1 MNIINKVITN
11 KVSEKV
17 EFKHHVS
24 EFEIIEAFSNQRY
37 LKKTGGN
44 QYKLIGRKISGRCLA
59 IFFKYFKGTTEITS
73 ARDVDKSER
82 KRC

>member
-1 MNIINKVITN
+1 MKISNIVITN
-11 KVSEKV
+11 EVSEKI

-24 EFEIIEAFSNQRY
+24 ELEIIEAFSKQRY
-37 LKKTGGN
+37 LKKTSGN
-44 QYKLIGRKISGRCLA
+44 QFKLIGRTISGRCLT
-59 IFFKYFKGTTEITS
+59 IFFKYFKGTVEITS

>member
-1 MNIINKVITN
+1 MRFNNIVITN
-11 KVSEKV
+11 EISEKI

-24 EFEIIEAFSNQRY
+24 EFEIIEAFSNQKY

-44 QYKLIGRKISGRCLA
+44 QYKLIGRTISGRCLV
-59 IFFKYFKGTTEITS
+59 IFFKYFKGTAEITS
-73 ARDVDKSER
+73 ARDVDKKER

>member
-1 MNIINKVITN
+1 MKIINKVISN
-11 KVSEKV
+11 EVSEKI

-24 EFEIIEAFSNQRY
+24 EFEIIEAFSNQKY

-44 QYKLIGRKISGRCLA
+44 QYKLIGRTISGRCLA
-59 IFFKYFKGTTEITS
+59 IFFKYFKGTAEITS
-73 ARDVDKSER
+73 ARNVDKYER